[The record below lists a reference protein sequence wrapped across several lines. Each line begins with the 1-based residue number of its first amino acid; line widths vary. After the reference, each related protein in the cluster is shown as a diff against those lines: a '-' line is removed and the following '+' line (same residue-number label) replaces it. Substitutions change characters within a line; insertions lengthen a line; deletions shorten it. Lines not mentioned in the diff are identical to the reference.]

1 MPKCEFIDPKFIRK
15 PGKITFTDIPVNAY
29 KKTVSEERKNFS
41 DKKLMQ
47 IYTDICTLREFE
59 SMLFSIKTQGEYNG
73 FKQSYPG
80 PAHLSLGQEAAA
92 VGQAYLLTTDDYA
105 FGSHRSH
112 SEILAKGL
120 SSIHQLSDDELMEI
134 MENFLGG
141 KTLKAIQGHQ
151 KTKSVKEL
159 ATDFLIYGALAEI
172 FARQNGFHH
181 GLGGSMHAFFL
192 PFGIYPNNAIVGG
205 SGPIALGSALYKKCN
220 DKKGIVVANIGDGSL
235 GCGPVL
241 ESLNF
246 AAMDQFTQ
254 LW

>member
-1 MPKCEFIDPKFIRK
+1 MPKSQYIDPKFIRK
-15 PGKITFTDIPVNAY
+15 SGKITFTDIPVNTY
-29 KKTVSEERKNFS
+29 KKTVTEERKNFS
-41 DKKLMQ
+41 DKKLLQ

-59 SMLFSIKTQGEYNG
+59 SMLFQIKTQGEYNG

-92 VGQAYLLTTDDYA
+92 VGQAYLLSVDDYA

-120 SSIHQLSDDELMEI
+120 SSIHQLTDDELMEI
-134 MENFLGG
+134 MEKFLGG

-151 KTKSVKEL
+151 KTRSVKEL

-172 FARQNGFHH
+172 FARQTGFHH

-192 PFGIYPNNAIVGG
+192 PFGVYPNNAIVGG
-205 SGPIALGSALYKKCN
+205 SGSIAPG
-220 DKKGIVVANIGDGSL
+220 
-235 GCGPVL
+235 
-241 ESLNF
+241 
-246 AAMDQFTQ
+246 AAWWARRPAAKRPSHRLPRSSPTSS
-254 LW
+254 